1 MELSFNFT
9 AIIQPSLLLGTRNE
23 IRIGES
29 VAQFIFK
36 KLSFL
41 FIGTLRPFKAIPAI
55 NVAKA
60 IIKIVENK
68 YSGVFFTSDKLEDFV
83 KL

>member
-1 MELSFNFT
+1 MSFNFT
-9 AIIQPSLLLGTRNE
+9 AIIQPSLLLGLRKETRMAE
-23 IRIGES
+23 GIS
-29 VAQFIFK
+29 QFIFK

-41 FIGTLRPFKAIPAI
+41 FIGQLRHFKAIPAI

-60 IIKIVENK
+60 IIRIVNNNEK
-68 YSGVFFTSDKLEDFV
+68 DIYFKSDKLEDFS